1 MGHPADSLEPGNG
14 APCGHLGTWEWGT
27 LRTAWSQ
34 SSHLHSTPIS
44 GVMPVG
50 WEEKEDTS
58 APLVLTNLDITIPG
72 EMSQALLQRMLRPPE
87 ER

>member
-1 MGHPADSLEPGNG
+1 
-14 APCGHLGTWEWGT
+14 
-27 LRTAWSQ
+27 
-34 SSHLHSTPIS
+34 
-44 GVMPVG
+44 MPVG